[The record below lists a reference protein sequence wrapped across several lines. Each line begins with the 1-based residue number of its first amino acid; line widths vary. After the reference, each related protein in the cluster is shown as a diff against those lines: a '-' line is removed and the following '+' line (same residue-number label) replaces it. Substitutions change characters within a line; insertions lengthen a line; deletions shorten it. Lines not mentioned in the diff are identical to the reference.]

1 MNNDLGWWHMA
12 KRKKMQL
19 LWNPRKSWRCFFAA
33 SWYPTDLKC
42 VKKKFRNASKNL
54 LTCAWLAIRKNLS
67 YILDHSVVRQQA
79 INISYICSLPV
90 IQSWQLHAILVLVGL
105 GHVSTITSYFKSSL
119 RGVLILEPGQP
130 GQHIADRQTSEFLSK
145 TLSTFPFV
153 SQDSESQMVN
163 DFNSSDGLATEGL
176 SWYLV

>member
-1 MNNDLGWWHMA
+1 MFYIITIEEPTPHLIKQVAKWISSNLSLFCFLYPYLQFSIDNDLGWWHMA

-90 IQSWQLHAILVLVGL
+90 IQSWQLHAVLVLVGL
-105 GHVSTITSYFKSSL
+105 GSCVNYYF
-119 RGVLILEPGQP
+119 ILQ
-130 GQHIADRQTSEFLSK
+130 
-145 TLSTFPFV
+145 V
-153 SQDSESQMVN
+153 
-163 DFNSSDGLATEGL
+163 
-176 SWYLV
+176 